1 MENFTRAN
9 IFFSF
14 SRETEKD
21 PDDLVLEVTDN
32 SSSAKT
38 CEDHIESSPSPAFVK
53 SPRKKRLKQ
62 SVNAALPYTSVVVIS
77 RESSSLSE
85 RVEPVEVETAPSGD
99 TIPTADP
106 ISTFSVVEK
115 PLQICVNNSNTS
127 AVNTTLIVNSP
138 TLLASSRDSS
148 LSDSVQIKQE
158 PPDDSR
164 VDSTTHSLENTT
176 CSLERTLESAVPLES
191 PENPIQI
198 KEEPIENSAD
208 DSVPC
213 SLNPTPCSLDPKPC
227 SLLGRPLAEVLNSNT
242 TPLEET
248 ERRSEERRKK
258 STEKQKRKSSASKS
272 SSHFSESTSNGPS
285 APERVDQIEIKEE
298 PDELHIDDTLPE
310 DDMYES
316 NRDYGMGKCF

>member
-1 MENFTRAN
+1 M
-9 IFFSF
+9 
-14 SRETEKD
+14 
-21 PDDLVLEVTDN
+21 LEVTDN

-38 CEDHIESSPSPAFVK
+38 CEDSIESSPSPAFVK

-138 TLLASSRDSS
+138 TLLASSRDNS

-158 PPDDSR
+158 PPDNSR
-164 VDSTTHSLENTT
+164 VDPTP
-176 CSLERTLESAVPLES
+176 CSLEKTLESAVPLES
-191 PENPIQI
+191 PENPIHI
-198 KEEPIENSAD
+198 KEEPEESIENSAD

-258 STEKQKRKSSASKS
+258 TTEKQKRKSSASKR

>member
-1 MENFTRAN
+1 M
-9 IFFSF
+9 
-14 SRETEKD
+14 
-21 PDDLVLEVTDN
+21 LEVTDN

-53 SPRKKRLKQ
+53 SPHKKRLKQ

-85 RVEPVEVETAPSGD
+85 RVEPVELETAPSGD

-115 PLQICVNNSNTS
+115 PLQICVKNSSVNTS
-127 AVNTTLIVNSP
+127 AVNTSLIVNSP
-138 TLLASSRDSS
+138 ALLASSRENS

-158 PPDDSR
+158 TPDDSR
-164 VDSTTHSLENTT
+164 VDPTPYSLENTP
-176 CSLERTLESAVPLES
+176 CSSEKTLESAVPLERS

-198 KEEPIENSAD
+198 KEEPEEPIENSAD

-248 ERRSEERRKK
+248 ERRPEERRKK
-258 STEKQKRKSSASKS
+258 TTEKQKRKSSASKS

-310 DDMYES
+310 DEMYES

>member
-1 MENFTRAN
+1 M
-9 IFFSF
+9 
-14 SRETEKD
+14 
-21 PDDLVLEVTDN
+21 LEVTDN

-38 CEDHIESSPSPAFVK
+38 CEDSIESSPSPAFVQ
-53 SPRKKRLKQ
+53 SPRKKHLKQ

-85 RVEPVEVETAPSGD
+85 RVEPVEVEAAPSGD

-106 ISTFSVVEK
+106 ISTFSVVQK

-138 TLLASSRDSS
+138 TLLASSRDNS

-164 VDSTTHSLENTT
+164 VDSTTHSLENTP
-176 CSLERTLESAVPLES
+176 CSLEKTLESAVPLES
-191 PENPIQI
+191 PENPIHI
-198 KEEPIENSAD
+198 KEEPEESIENSAD

-213 SLNPTPCSLDPKPC
+213 SLNPKPC

-316 NRDYGMGKCF
+316 NRDYGMGKCFR